1 MQKLSFSERVA
12 AFLSELKSDY
22 FTEFA
27 KAKKNSAEL
36 DFGVL
41 TVAMMVAAL
50 DGRIEPK
57 EWAAF
62 RRLADAANTSALEG
76 GALWD
81 SAIRAAGYILVQS
94 QILTERQLVVVFS
107 REAAKALPEGFSH
120 GLPADVRR
128 AFVMWVSMAMSD
140 GEYSGVERKCINA
153 FRATMDPASLPTVA
167 FMAKAATL
175 LAANDLKALSALI
188 VHG

>member
-1 MQKLSFSERVA
+1 MTNLSFSERIA
-12 AFLSELKSDY
+12 AFLSDIKMDY
-22 FTEFA
+22 FAEFS
-27 KAKKNSAEL
+27 KAKKNAAEL

-50 DGRIEPK
+50 DGRIEPS

-62 RRLADAANTSALEG
+62 RRLADVSRTSAIEG

-81 SAIRAAGYILVQS
+81 SAVRAAGYILVQS
-94 QILTERQLVVVFS
+94 QILTERQLILAFV
-107 REAAKALPEGFSH
+107 REAAKALPEGFAN

-153 FRATMDPASLPTVA
+153 FRGTMDASTLPSTA
-167 FMAKAATL
+167 FMMKAAAL
-175 LAANDLKALSALI
+175 LAANDMKELSALI
-188 VHG
+188 LRG